1 MNPVFAV
8 VTAAG
13 SGTRLGY
20 DMPKALVELAGETLV
35 ERAVRGM
42 QVLPEIVGIVVTAP
56 VEVISDFEKI
66 FEGVPEV
73 CVVPGGTV
81 RQLSVY
87 NGLLEI
93 PNLAKRLGYELTD
106 STPILIHDAA
116 RCLTP
121 KRAISDVIN
130 VLLDGCKAVIPAL
143 PVTDT
148 QKIVDSKS
156 ATSSGIEIEKVSGQV
171 DRAQLRAVQTPQGFH
186 WATILEAHEI
196 GAKRLRESG
205 VDATDDGALVEQL
218 GGDVYLTLGSEMSLK
233 ITTKLDMIIASEL
246 LKRDDLRAEQ

>member
-20 DMPKALVELAGETLV
+20 DMPKALVKLAGETLV

-56 VEVISDFEKI
+56 PEVLSDFEKI

-73 CVVPGGTV
+73 AIVAGGTV
-81 RQLSVY
+81 RQQSVY

-93 PNLAKRLGYELTD
+93 PNLAERLGYELTD

-121 KRAISDVIN
+121 ERAISDVITA
-130 VLLDGCKAVIPAL
+130 LQDGKKAVIPAL

-148 QKIVDSKS
+148 QKIVDRKT
-156 ATSSGIEIEKVSGQV
+156 ATPSGIEIEKVSGQV

-186 WATILEAHEI
+186 WGTILEAHEQ
-196 GAKRLRESG
+196 GAKRFRETG
-205 VDATDDGALVEQL
+205 IDATDDGALVEQL
-218 GGDVYLTLGSEMSLK
+218 GGEVYLTRGSEMSMK

-246 LKRDDLRAEQ
+246 LKRDDLGSDL